1 MEYVPE
7 STLSPLLTA
16 VASFVLMLLGCVAA
30 VHLRRV
36 LPDRH
41 FSEDARD
48 IVRLG
53 AGLMATISALV
64 LSLLISSA
72 NNAYEAQRREI
83 REIAANIVLLDAL
96 LAEYGSET
104 LAIRRSQREA
114 VDTLVNNI
122 WQNGSGTLDLER
134 GFMPAAIAH
143 RLHEA
148 IRGLTPVTDTQREIR
163 TQAIQIAVDTARAR
177 YMLYEGADSRLPT
190 PFVFIVIG
198 WLATLFMSFC
208 LFSQP
213 NRIAVV
219 ALVVLAASTAS
230 ALFLLL
236 ELSDPF
242 GGLLRIPDAPLRHAL
257 PPLNG

>member
-1 MEYVPE
+1 MPE
-7 STLSPLLTA
+7 TILIPFLTA
-16 VASFVLMLLGCVAA
+16 VASFVLMLLGCMAA
-30 VHLRRV
+30 AHLRRV
-36 LPDRH
+36 LPDHH

-53 AGLMATISALV
+53 AALLATISALV

-72 NNAYEAQRREI
+72 SNSYEAQRREI
-83 REIAANIVLLDAL
+83 REISANLVLLDVL
-96 LAEYGSET
+96 LAEFGPET
-104 LAIRRSQREA
+104 RPIRRSEREA
-114 VDTLVNNI
+114 VETLVNNI
-122 WQNGSGTLDLER
+122 WRKVPATLDLER

-148 IRGLTPVTDTQREIR
+148 IRGLMPVTDTQREIR
-163 TQAIQIAVDTARAR
+163 TQANQIALDSARAR
-177 YMLYEGADSRLPT
+177 YMLYEGADARLPT

-198 WLATLFMSFC
+198 WLTILFMSFC
-208 LFSQP
+208 LFSNL

-219 ALVVLAASTAS
+219 ALVLLAASAAS

-242 GGLLRIPDAPLRHAL
+242 GGLLRISDAPLRLAL